1 MPKISTVTFKP
12 KQVVKNLLQPLS
24 ERGRDVIVERH
35 GLGKSTNRKT
45 LEAIGKKYGITRER
59 VRQIEKN
66 SISIIKSSKEYKK
79 YSHVF
84 DELNSIIKNLG
95 KVVSE
100 ADLLEFLAKDKS
112 TQNFYHFLLYLDDYF
127 NKEKEDE
134 NFKHRWHIDPELSN
148 KIHNSLN
155 KLYQSLSDDDLI
167 SEPDIIKKFLNYLED
182 VSEEYKNEEIA
193 RRWLSIS
200 KKIDKNPLGEW
211 GRVTSNNIYTK
222 GMRDYAFLVLRKKGE
237 PTHFRE
243 VAKTIEE
250 IFNKKAHI
258 ATTHNEL
265 IKDPRFVL
273 VGRGLYALKEWGY
286 SEGVVR
292 DVIKKI
298 LEEKG
303 PLTADEIVQNVL
315 KERFVRENTVFVNL
329 QNDHFFVRDEN
340 GYYHVVK

>member
-1 MPKISTVTFKP
+1 MPKVSTVTFKP
-12 KQVVKNLLQPLS
+12 KLVIKNLLQPLS
-24 ERGRDVIVERH
+24 ERGRDIITERH
-35 GLGKSTNRKT
+35 GLGKSSNRKT

-59 VRQIEKN
+59 VRQIEKH
-66 SISIIKSSKEYKK
+66 SISAIKSSKEYKK

-84 DELNSIIKNLG
+84 DELNDIIKSLG
-95 KVVSE
+95 KVISE
-100 ADLLEFLAKDKS
+100 ADLLEYLANDKS
-112 TQNFYHFLLYLDDYF
+112 NQNHYHFLLYLNDYF

-134 NFKHRWHIDPELSN
+134 NFKPRWSIDLELSE
-148 KIHNSLN
+148 KIHESLN
-155 KLYQSLSDDDLI
+155 KLYHSLSDEDLI
-167 SEPDIIKKFLNYLED
+167 SEPDMVKRFLGYLSN
-182 VSEEYKNEEIA
+182 VSDEYKKEEIA
-193 RRWLSIS
+193 RRWLYIS
-200 KKIDKNPLGEW
+200 KKISRNPLGEW
-211 GRVTSNNIYTK
+211 GKSTSSNINTK

-237 PTHFRE
+237 PAHFRE

-250 IFNKKAHI
+250 IFNKKAHV

-298 LEEKG
+298 LKQKG
-303 PLTADEIVQNVL
+303 PMSADEIVQEVL

-329 QNDHFFVRDEN
+329 QNNLFFVRDEN
-340 GYYHVVK
+340 GYYHVVE